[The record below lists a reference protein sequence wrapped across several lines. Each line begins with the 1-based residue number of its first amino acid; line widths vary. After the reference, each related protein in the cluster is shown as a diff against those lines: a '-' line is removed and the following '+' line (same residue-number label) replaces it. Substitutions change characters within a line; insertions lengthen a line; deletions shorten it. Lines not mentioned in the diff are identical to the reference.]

1 MKLAKF
7 VLHCDNHRVGS
18 LEELREHFDI
28 LDVLEHYKSNTLQRW
43 LRSRALQSELEQV
56 LAINATSDVEIIL
69 ALCQIFSVGVEK
81 EDIEA
86 VLKSQQALANK
97 QAQLEKY
104 QGQQTE
110 LEKLIRK
117 LIQEAIEPS
126 VKSISSLN
134 VKLKPHQ
141 SYYTLKDDFLNAP
154 DLESGRMI
162 LVELLNNYFEELS
175 LDTHNVMDKLA
186 IKHKKSLWKGEP
198 KHYPALLLYFFASP
212 MFQENEGLE
221 YPVAN
226 CYFFSKA
233 DFMAALS
240 DYEIRHEGRYY
251 EPKQDTM
258 FVYVDSKRSWGNKCI
273 KISDDCWFNILV
285 GESKLYL
292 GSDKETYYE
301 LPALKA

>member
-117 LIQEAIEPS
+117 LIQEAIKPRVGIMPS
-126 VKSISSLN
+126 NKS
-134 VKLKPHQ
+134 KLK
-141 SYYTLKDDFLNAP
+141 SYEALKSQLLNAP
-154 DLESGRMI
+154 NLESGKAI
-162 LVELLNNYFEELS
+162 LVELLDQHFEALEKDRKEVLRG
-175 LDTHNVMDKLA
+175 LA
-186 IKHKKSLWKGEP
+186 VKHKKSLWKGEP
-198 KHYPALLLYFFASP
+198 KHYPALLLYFFACP
-212 MFQENEGLE
+212 IFQEDEELDCSGGR
-221 YPVAN
+221 YS
-226 CYFFSKA
+226 FSQA
-233 DFMAALS
+233 DFGTFLASYQIKPEGNYYTPKSDKILVCAGDYSLDFARIKLS
-240 DYEIRHEGRYY
+240 DGWLNIPPDFYEKY
-251 EPKQDTM
+251 
-258 FVYVDSKRSWGNKCI
+258 
-273 KISDDCWFNILV
+273 
-285 GESKLYL
+285 YL
-292 GSDKETYYE
+292 GNNGNATFYE